1 MNQVRVSPLNKN
13 CAVEQVTY
21 SKDGGSFRIDTVWGF
36 ATFLFDAQE
45 AEKVRLALHSEDGI
59 VISDFECELDEA
71 FDCDSE
77 DVVLIEWNFPD
88 VEFDEFQLLSA
99 HQDFELEDLGW
110 DAVSTDWVFLGELEF
125 FDAS

>member
-1 MNQVRVSPLNKN
+1 MKQVRVSPLNKN

-21 SKDGGSFRIDTVWGF
+21 SKDGGSFRIDTVWRF

-45 AEKVRLALHSEDGI
+45 AEKVRLVSLSENGI
-59 VISDFECELDEA
+59 VISDCECEFDEA
-71 FDCDSE
+71 FDAYSE

-88 VEFDEFQLLSA
+88 VEFDEDQLLSA

-110 DAVSTDWVFLGELEF
+110 EAVSTDWVFFEELEF
-125 FDAS
+125 SEVS